1 MKVILF
7 LIKLPFRLIALVGAL
22 LLAATSVIAVMLINV
37 GSFIMGPIMFIILGC
52 GIFTVFKHEW
62 DQTLFLFV
70 LETACIL
77 ILFASGTVLFML
89 NEGREAL
96 ITFATKR

>member
-1 MKVILF
+1 MKAILF
-7 LIKLPFRLIALVGAL
+7 LIKLPFRLIALIGAL

-62 DQTLFLFV
+62 DQILFLFV

-89 NEGREAL
+89 DEGREAL